1 MKIEVNHQ
9 FKFAYIWLTNDEGS
23 DEKIRVELQP
33 LIDEYKEK
41 KYKFVIYFSGKQE
54 LLELTKS
61 LLKHNKNLVC
71 NIQEDR

>member
-54 LLELTKS
+54 LLEFDPKAY
-61 LLKHNKNLVC
+61 
-71 NIQEDR
+71 